1 MKKRH
6 IAVWLGIASLL
17 LALWIW
23 QAVQEESVS
32 STRTAITATSAPATA
47 DGDLRIDAWAGDARL
62 VTGDHLPLLI
72 SIENPTAKPVWVHFA
87 RFQHPGF
94 SVAPK
99 LTNAPLPLKIDKQE
113 SVTFVFDLVAGNDA
127 GRYAIGAVIAWGIDP
142 AQLTRRK
149 PISLRPIIINSRRTS
164 RVLLLLRAFQSFVK
178 DLALPL
184 ALAFLGFWLKKQE
197 DARGDQRE
205 KDEKNRESERQRADE
220 ARLEQRKAAAEKNA
234 QTQQTWNLLLL
245 KSHQNAERHYMP
257 LSKAA
262 ERVGY
267 YWKKFTAATDDAERD
282 KQIDLCFY
290 SFLLFLSRMR
300 RLGRLIGGFY
310 FKSRGGEDVGARA
323 WILITDWCDET
334 KHFTRDLRESAAAVL
349 PHDATYPDYL
359 TGAAKNTD
367 VMLLK
372 ALFVAKSAQFGPL
385 VTLFRVLEFILD
397 YEMNVPYE
405 HWYGQREPFRGADL
419 ATLIT
424 ELGAANRP
432 ELTKFAYDLEQY
444 AKSKLESM

>member
-6 IAVWLGIASLL
+6 IAVWLVLALLL
-17 LALWIW
+17 LALWVW

-32 STRTAITATSAPATA
+32 STRTAITATSAPATPN
-47 DGDLRIDAWAGDARL
+47 GDLRIDAWAGDARL
-62 VTGDHLPLLI
+62 VSGNHLPLLI
-72 SIENPTAKPVWVHFA
+72 SIENPTNNAVWVHFA

-94 SVAPK
+94 VLAPK
-99 LTNAPLPLKIDKQE
+99 KPNTPLPLKIEKGE
-113 SVTFVFDLVAGNDA
+113 SVTFTFDLVAGEEP
-127 GRYAIGAVIAWGIDP
+127 GRYAIGAVIAWGIDETH
-142 AQLTRRK
+142 LIRRK
-149 PISLRPIIINSRRTS
+149 PISLRPIAINSHVTGA
-164 RVLLLLRAFQSFVK
+164 LLLFLRAFQSFVK

-197 DARGDQRE
+197 EVRAAQRE

-267 YWKKFTAATDDAERD
+267 YWKKFSAAADDTERD

-334 KHFTRDLRESAAAVL
+334 KNFTRDLRESAAAAL
-349 PHDATYPDYL
+349 SHDATYPEYL
-359 TGAAKNTD
+359 ADAAKNTD
-367 VMLLK
+367 VIALK
-372 ALFVAKSAQFGPL
+372 KLFVEKSALFAPL
-385 VTLFRVLEFILD
+385 VTLFRTLEFILD
-397 YEMNVPYE
+397 YEMNIPYE

-419 ATLIT
+419 AKLIT

-432 ELTKFAYDLEQY
+432 ELTRFAYDLEQY
-444 AKSKLESM
+444 AKSKLESA